1 MSKQLSDEE
10 IEKILE
16 AVAKAYEKAGK
27 KLVTATQV
35 KEINEDGTIEGD
47 MLIDNRDE
55 KEIN

>member
-1 MSKQLSDEE
+1 MSKLTDEE
-10 IEKILE
+10 INKIAE

-27 KLVTATQV
+27 KLVTATKV
-35 KEINEDGTIEGD
+35 KEIKEDGTIEGE